1 MNAIQLY
8 GKLSTLRQVTTR
20 TAAQLT
26 GQPMST
32 TSMALSR
39 LAAEGLVTRIKPGS
53 WLIGPTARKAAA
65 LVAAAAHPYVAY
77 LSGWSAFRH
86 HGRIQQ
92 IPEIH
97 FGVTLGRPSE
107 IKLAGISIRLH
118 HIRPELFTGYVYAPA
133 MDGLVASP
141 EKAFFDLAYFS
152 AMNRRSLGSALPEA
166 DLRGFRWKLLH
177 EWVRQIPSAGVRTSV
192 ERSIRKLRRQ
202 QDASE

>member
-1 MNAIQLY
+1 
-8 GKLSTLRQVTTR
+8 
-20 TAAQLT
+20 
-26 GQPMST
+26 
-32 TSMALSR
+32 
-39 LAAEGLVTRIKPGS
+39 
-53 WLIGPTARKAAA
+53 
-65 LVAAAAHPYVAY
+65 
-77 LSGWSAFRH
+77 
-86 HGRIQQ
+86 
-92 IPEIH
+92 
-97 FGVTLGRPSE
+97 
-107 IKLAGISIRLH
+107 
-118 HIRPELFTGYVYAPA
+118 